1 MSLKDK
7 KTKEELKFTIGCDPE
22 VFLRDVEGNIA
33 PAFLYISGTKDK
45 PEPITSKGHAIQYD
59 NCSAEYNVP
68 PSDNVK
74 DFIENNKFVLNYLK
88 DAICAPNNLTLDIS
102 PSVIIKEEYTHTP
115 IAQQFGCDPDY
126 CAWNGQ
132 ENSVVKENP
141 LQRVAGGH
149 IHIGIEGLDYF
160 KALEIIRAM
169 DIFLSVPLV
178 LLEPLSERK
187 KMYGKAGAFRFK
199 TIQDGKLGIVEYRT
213 PSNFW
218 LTSDEMMEFAYNAV
232 KRAIAFV
239 NEEWIITNPEEI
251 QECINTNNGI
261 LAQSIIDDYQIEIPS
276 ALKATISHLDHIIEN
291 HNGEVS

>member
-7 KTKEELKFTIGCDPE
+7 ETKAELKFTIGCDPE
-22 VFLRDVEGNIA
+22 VFLRDNEGHIA
-33 PAFLYISGTKDK
+33 PAFLFIKGTKDK
-45 PEPITSKGHAIQYD
+45 PEPITDKGHAIQYD

-68 PSDNVK
+68 PSDNVEE
-74 DFIENNKFVLNYLK
+74 FIEHNKFVLQYLK

-102 PSVIIKEEYTHTP
+102 PSVLIKEEYTQNP
-115 IAQQFGCDPDY
+115 ISLVFGCEPDY
-126 CAWNGQ
+126 NAWNGE
-132 ENSVVKENP
+132 ENSVIKENP

-149 IHIGIEGLDYF
+149 IHIGIKGLEYHT
-160 KALEIIRAM
+160 ALEIIRAM

-199 TIQDGKLGIVEYRT
+199 TIKDGGIGIVEYRT

-218 LTSDEMMEFAYNAV
+218 LTSEEMMKFAYNAV
-232 KRAIAFV
+232 KRAVAFV

-276 ALKATISHLDHIIEN
+276 ELKATISHLDHIIEN